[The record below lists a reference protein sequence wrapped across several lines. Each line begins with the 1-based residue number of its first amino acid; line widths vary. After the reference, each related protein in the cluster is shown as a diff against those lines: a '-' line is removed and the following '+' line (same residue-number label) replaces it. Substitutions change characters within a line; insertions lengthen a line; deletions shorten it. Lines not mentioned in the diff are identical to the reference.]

1 MTDLLFHRLRRT
13 KEKTNK
19 QTNKQTK
26 SKQQQKRL
34 LVMRMSDL
42 FKISFRR
49 FK

>member
-19 QTNKQTK
+19 QT

-34 LVMRMSDL
+34 LIMRMTDL
-42 FKISFRR
+42 SKISFRP